1 MCRSSWKGQLLDK
14 PSLNAHKD
22 DPKLLS
28 GRAAS
33 SSSASYITCYAP
45 ASAQL
50 LDVVPS
56 LTAQE
61 IRDRIGRA
69 VSAQKGFRHSDWT
82 RRRRVLRSL
91 LEWTVDEAEPLAK
104 IASRDSGKT
113 LVDAAFGEILTTCEK
128 LRWTIANAEAA
139 LAPDYRS

>member
-1 MCRSSWKGQLLDK
+1 M
-14 PSLNAHKD
+14 
-22 DPKLLS
+22 
-28 GRAAS
+28 
-33 SSSASYITCYAP
+33 
-45 ASAQL
+45 
-50 LDVVPS
+50 
-56 LTAQE
+56 TAEQ
-61 IRDRIGRA
+61 IRDRVGRA
-69 VSAQKGFRHSDWT
+69 VSAQKGFRSDWT

-91 LEWTVDEAEPLAK
+91 LEWTVDEAETLAK

>member
-1 MCRSSWKGQLLDK
+1 M
-14 PSLNAHKD
+14 
-22 DPKLLS
+22 
-28 GRAAS
+28 
-33 SSSASYITCYAP
+33 
-45 ASAQL
+45 
-50 LDVVPS
+50 VPS
-56 LTAQE
+56 LTAEQ
-61 IRDRIGRA
+61 IRDRVGRA
-69 VSAQKGFRHSDWT
+69 VSAQERFRNSDWT

-91 LEWTVDEAEPLAK
+91 LEWTVDEAETLAK